1 MFGLIGI
8 SIVELAED
16 AWTFLPPVIAI
27 SLLAVLICRELLNG
41 IEKPRLKRFSKALA
55 VISLPLLIVFTSTAL
70 VRIIELA
77 TRYGR

>member
-1 MFGLIGI
+1 MFGLIGV

-41 IEKPRLKRFSKALA
+41 VEQTRLKRFSRALT
-55 VISLPLLIVFTSTAL
+55 VISLPLLIVFASTAF

-77 TRYGR
+77 TRYAR